1 MKSGL
6 LLLGLL
12 TLWADPPSASGQLCP
27 VKKGECSAPINKRA
41 ANCDIFCSTDAD
53 CPGSE
58 RCYSTGCGRECRL
71 PVGVNPG
78 YCPQVD
84 PNGMTICLVECNS
97 DRQCGLGRKCCS
109 QGCHVQCAGAVPA
122 KPGTCPKRRVLQTF
136 VPCENKCRDDRDCPN
151 REKCCF
157 TGCGLGCLAP
167 ETGDVCRLPPERGHC
182 AQRLLRFFYN
192 PAYRTCQRFYYGGCR
207 GNGNNFKTL
216 RACRQACRTTEKPGF
231 CHVFPPDTIGIC
243 ALLCFSDDDCPGAEK
258 CCSVGCG
265 RTCQTPVAGPT
276 RERDWEEPRV

>member
-12 TLWADPPSASGQLCP
+12 TLWADPPSASGQLHQ
-27 VKKGECSAPINKRA
+27 VKKGECPAPIHWA
-41 ANCDIFCSTDAD
+41 VNCLMFCSTDAD

-58 RCYSTGCGRECRL
+58 RCCSTGCGRECRL

-78 YCPQVD
+78 YCPQFD
-84 PNGMTICLVECNS
+84 PSIMTICLVECNN
-97 DRQCGLGRKCCS
+97 DRECGLGRKCCS
-109 QGCHVQCAGAVPA
+109 QGCHVQCAWAVPA
-122 KPGTCPKRRVLQTF
+122 KPGTCPKRTVLQTF
-136 VPCENKCRDDRDCPN
+136 APCENKCRDDRDCPN
-151 REKCCF
+151 RKKCCF

-167 ETGDVCRLPPERGHC
+167 GTGDVCRLPPERGPC
-182 AQRLLRFFYN
+182 AQLLVRFFYN

-216 RACRQACRTTEKPGF
+216 RACQQACRTLEKPGF
-231 CHVFPPDTIGIC
+231 CRVFPPDTMGIC

-276 RERDWEEPRV
+276 RERDREEPRV